1 MPINYTFLWVILLVL
16 AVTSIKIARESQ
28 RYVVYRL
35 GKFFGLKGPGLI
47 FVIPGIDKCTKINVG
62 DLGELVSQNLA
73 RIRNADVP
81 VLVVGSVEIG
91 KTVRIQG
98 FMERDAVV
106 GPDSA
111 EASW

>member
-62 DLGELVSQNLA
+62 DLGELV
-73 RIRNADVP
+73 
-81 VLVVGSVEIG
+81 
-91 KTVRIQG
+91 
-98 FMERDAVV
+98 
-106 GPDSA
+106 
-111 EASW
+111 